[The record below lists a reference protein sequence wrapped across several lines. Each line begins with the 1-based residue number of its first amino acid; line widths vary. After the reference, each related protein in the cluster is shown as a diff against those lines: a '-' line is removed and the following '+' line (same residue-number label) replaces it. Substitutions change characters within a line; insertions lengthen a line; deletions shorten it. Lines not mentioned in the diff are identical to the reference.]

1 MTRNDPKLRLK
12 ILRLL
17 RPWHRR
23 LGLIGVGF
31 IIFLAISGIL
41 INHSNDLAIDTNHV
55 EQAWLLDHYGIKTP
69 NHLERYQ
76 FTSNNRQITFNI
88 TDNLLWLGN
97 HKIWESNTPVISVRE
112 YHDFYVAISQD
123 ALVLVSHDGKI
134 LEQQDASTGLP
145 QNINGL
151 GLESN
156 QLWLKTESGQY
167 QADEDLIE
175 WQGAMSFKAIDW
187 SSAPELTDSERQ
199 EVALLARSAHLS
211 WEKVLLDL
219 HSGRF
224 FGRAGQLFMD
234 LVAICLLLICCS
246 GFFIWYKQKA
256 PKHPK

>member
-23 LGLIGVGF
+23 LGLLGVGF
-31 IIFLAISGIL
+31 ITFLAISGIL

-69 NHLERYQ
+69 NHLGRYQ
-76 FTSNNRQITFNI
+76 FSSNNQQTTFNI

-97 HKIWESNTPVISVRE
+97 HKIWESNTPVIAVTE
-112 YHDFYVAISQD
+112 YLNFHVAITQNV
-123 ALVLVSHDGKI
+123 LVLISDEGQI

-145 QNINGL
+145 QNISAL
-151 GLESN
+151 GVESN
-156 QLWLKTESGQY
+156 QLWLKADGGQY

-175 WQGAMSFKAIDW
+175 WQAATSLKAIDW
-187 SSAPELTDSERQ
+187 ITPPSLTGSERQ